1 MKLIIDVP
9 DNVYAKVMEYYE
21 HNEIV
26 EAVYGYIYRGT
37 PIPDNATNGDAMKAM
52 FPNERIYK
60 CQFGYD
66 FEECSFDEEWWNA
79 PYQKGDKE

>member
-21 HNEIV
+21 HNQIV

-37 PIPDNATNGDAMKAM
+37 PIPDNATVCDI
-52 FPNERIYK
+52 EQIRTEI
-60 CQFGYD
+60 
-66 FEECSFDEEWWNA
+66 EESRYGLVNDGLDLA
-79 PYQKGDKE
+79 LKIIDKHIK

>member
-26 EAVYGYIYRGT
+26 EAVYGYIYCG
-37 PIPDNATNGDAMKAM
+37 IPLEQIRAEIEHEADYQDAYVDADVAKGMYMVLEVIDKYTKGNG
-52 FPNERIYK
+52 NE
-60 CQFGYD
+60 F
-66 FEECSFDEEWWNA
+66 
-79 PYQKGDKE
+79 